1 MVEHR
6 VYTAGV
12 VGSSPAGPTLLGRVD
27 PARDLIGL
35 QVMEE
40 ERLAAAMDIY
50 WRVRNAEPEGE

>member
-1 MVEHR
+1 L
-6 VYTAGV
+6 G
-12 VGSSPAGPTLLGRVD
+12 GSILL
-27 PARDLIGL
+27 ADLVGL